1 MYLCLL
7 TAGDK
12 VHEFNN
18 RVRTRITG
26 TGTDRKSHSE
36 TNYGRS
42 PKYRKELIGP
52 AAGEIRGKS
61 HLLLLSAE
69 MFYKPLGQTVLT

>member
-1 MYLCLL
+1 MYLFTL

-12 VHEFNN
+12 VNEFNI
-18 RVRTRITG
+18 RIRTRVTG

-42 PKYRKELIGP
+42 PKYREELAGP
-52 AAGEIRGKS
+52 AAREIRGKC
-61 HLLLLSAE
+61 HLLLSSAE
-69 MFYKPLGQTVLT
+69 MFYKPHG